1 MYIDKASTWFLTLMM
16 IVVAANH
23 LRGDGEAE
31 LGEAVFLRVHDL
43 PQNLPPEKR
52 SG

>member
-16 IVVAANH
+16 IVVAAVH

-31 LGEAVFLRVHDL
+31 LGEAVLLRVHDL
-43 PQNLPPEKR
+43 PQDLPPEKR

>member
-1 MYIDKASTWFLTLMM
+1 MTV
-16 IVVAANH
+16 VVAAFH
-23 LRGDGEAE
+23 LRGDGETE
-31 LGEAVFLRVHDL
+31 LGEAVLLRVHDL